1 MIMTRL
7 PTGQMQEETQETLD
21 EQNELYNWEYND
33 MCDFIENYGETE
45 FLTYYE
51 TYHRLVDDYGQ
62 NLIDEFAENFD
73 VDSVDHFEDMYQ
85 GQFNSGADFAEQIA
99 TDCGYITRDLPSWI
113 EIDWQK
119 TWDNA
124 LSYDYTEL
132 IGGHIFNN
140 NYQIITPLNVS
151 YL

>member
-1 MIMTRL
+1 MTRQGL
-7 PTGQMQEETQETLD
+7 PTGQMQEETRELLD
-21 EQNELYNWEYND
+21 EYNETYCWEYND
-33 MCDFIENYGETE
+33 MVDFIKNYGETE

-51 TYHRLVDDYGQ
+51 TYNRLCEDYGQ
-62 NLIDEFAENFD
+62 NLVDEFAENFD

-85 GQFNSGADFAEQIA
+85 GQYNSGADFAEQIA

-140 NYQIITPLNVS
+140 NY
-151 YL
+151 

>member
-1 MIMTRL
+1 MTRQGL
-7 PTGQMQEETQETLD
+7 PTGQMEQETQELLD
-21 EQNELYNWEYND
+21 EYNESYCWEYND
-33 MCDFIENYGETE
+33 MVDFIKEHSDEE
-45 FLTYYE
+45 FVHHYE
-51 TYHRLVDDYGQ
+51 TYNRLCEDYGQ
-62 NLIDEFAENFD
+62 NLVDEFIEDFD
-73 VDSVDHFEDMYQ
+73 VSTIENFEDMYQ
-85 GQFNSGADFAEQIA
+85 GQYNSGADFAEQIA

-140 NYQIITPLNVS
+140 NY
-151 YL
+151 

>member
-1 MIMTRL
+1 MTRQGL
-7 PTGQMQEETQETLD
+7 PTGQMEQETQELLD
-21 EQNELYNWEYND
+21 EYNETYCWEYND
-33 MCDFIENYGETE
+33 MVDFIKNYGETE

-62 NLIDEFAENFD
+62 NLVDEFAEEFD

-85 GQFNSGADFAEQIA
+85 GQYNSGADFAEQIA

-140 NYQIITPLNVS
+140 NY
-151 YL
+151 